1 MPVIVLEGPEDF
13 LKQAAMNEIRS
24 SLALT
29 MHDDPNVVTFDAEGL
44 TFEEFMMVNS
54 TVPFLA
60 PARLT
65 CVYGV
70 LGKMYA
76 KGAGNTSSGRRRP
89 RPSHRGAWDPEHVW
103 TYLRDDLPATTTVVL
118 VEDTPPPTKL
128 LEEIAPFTQVRS
140 FYPLSRS
147 DLQSW
152 IQQRVSGKGGDIEPA
167 AVARLAGT
175 YEGQSANSRRDDG
188 AMLSLRQLDQEIE
201 KLCLY
206 VAVAR
211 PIRSDDV
218 VAFIET
224 EPEANIFRFVD
235 AVYEGKLV
243 VALQL
248 LENLLASGKDPWYI
262 YNMLARE
269 ARLLVGAH
277 HMVMGGA
284 SNQDIRSVLGL
295 SPRVPLDSLL
305 KRARRMSKETVH
317 RNYDLLIAS
326 DMVRKRGTVFT
337 DSMVVQQLTE
347 DLCVNAGAISKE
359 GMLD

>member
-1 MPVIVLEGPEDF
+1 MPVIILEGPEDF
-13 LKQAAMNEIRS
+13 LKQAALNEIRS

-29 MHDDPNVVTFDAEGL
+29 MYDDPNVVTFDAEGL
-44 TFEEFMMVNS
+44 TFEEFMMASS
-54 TVPFLA
+54 TIPFLA

-76 KGAGNTSSGRRRP
+76 KGTGNTSSGRRRP
-89 RPSHRGAWDPEHVW
+89 RASYRSAWDPEDVW
-103 TYLRDDLPATTTVVL
+103 TYLRDDLPATTTVIL
-118 VEDTPPPTKL
+118 VEDTSPPTKL
-128 LEEIAPFTQVRS
+128 LEEIAPFTQIRS

-152 IQQRVSGKGGDIEPA
+152 IQQRVLSKGGEIESA

-175 YEGQSANSRRDDG
+175 YKGQSASSRWDDG

-211 PIRSDDV
+211 PIRPADV

-243 VALQL
+243 VAIHL
-248 LENLLASGKDPWYI
+248 LENLLAGGKDPWYI

-277 HMVMGGA
+277 HMAIAGS

-295 SPRVPLDSLL
+295 SPRAPIDSLL
-305 KRARRMSKETVH
+305 KRARRLSKETLH
-317 RNYDLLIAS
+317 HNYDLLIAA
-326 DMVRKRGTVFT
+326 DMVRKGSTVFT
-337 DSMVVQQLTE
+337 DGMVVQQLTE
-347 DLCVNAGAISKE
+347 DLCFNAGATSY
-359 GMLD
+359 